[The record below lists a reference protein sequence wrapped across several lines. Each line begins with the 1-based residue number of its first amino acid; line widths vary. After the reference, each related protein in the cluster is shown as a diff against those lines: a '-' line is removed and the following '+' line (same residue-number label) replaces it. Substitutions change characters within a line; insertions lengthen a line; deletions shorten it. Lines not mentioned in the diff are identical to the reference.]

1 MKSPWSRFKSWT
13 RSVLGRKRLEADMES
28 EISYHLE
35 ARAADLARA
44 GLNPRDAMRQA
55 RLEFGTVAAH
65 KDAIR
70 SSLGLRWWDELWED
84 LRYGVRILRKSP
96 GFTSIAVAS
105 LALAIGAN
113 TTIFSV
119 ANEMLFEHLGV
130 PHPEQLRLLTMSG
143 DSKVMIHMIWGDS
156 PEELPDP
163 KHQNQMVRFK
173 IFTYPIYQ
181 QIRANNQV
189 LEDLFAFKS
198 LGRVNITVDS
208 VAEAAN
214 AQLVSGNFYQQ
225 MQVKPVLGR
234 MILPSDDGAPGTGT
248 VAVISEGF
256 WSRAFGRSP
265 AVLGKVINVD
275 MTPVTIVGVNPS
287 SFTGAES
294 VQQSPDLFMPL
305 STMPLFRA
313 PFGESGPV
321 LASTEFYWLQ
331 VMARAKP
338 GVSGEQARAS
348 LDVAL
353 GAAVR
358 ATTTIKKGETLPH
371 ILIDDGSR
379 GLNFAAGQYARP
391 LYVLLAMVA
400 AVLLMACANMASL
413 MLARASA
420 RQREMS
426 VRLALGA
433 GRLRVL
439 RQVLTESLLLS
450 FMGGI
455 FGLVL
460 GYLCRR
466 ALPRLVAN
474 GWDYS
479 DINVPFNWKVFAFT
493 ATITIGTGIVFG
505 ILPAWAATRA
515 EIGAALKQ
523 GARTATR
530 RRHAWSGKVIVAFQI
545 AVSTVL
551 VIAAWLF
558 LRTLVNLNRID
569 PGFAV
574 DHLVLFEID
583 APSLRYP
590 APKDVAL
597 HARLEEALRAVPGV
611 EGVTTSDAPLLV
623 GMQMITGFH
632 VEGTPEVEL
641 SPGENPAVMSNLP
654 RAADVGTDFISVMKI
669 PMVAGRAFNSH
680 DTETSPKVAIINQA
694 LADVFFPHQNP
705 LGKRFSAG
713 PNEKDGKWIEIV
725 GVCANTRYDSL
736 RTNPA
741 PLHFGL
747 YRQQPEM
754 GGLTYIVRTPMKA
767 EAIVP
772 SLRAA
777 VQRIDR
783 DLPLLDIR
791 TQRQQIDTD
800 LQQERTFASLSAGF
814 GLLAL
819 MLACVGIYGIMAY
832 TVAQR
837 INEIGIRLAL
847 GARRGQVRSMV
858 LRESCWLA
866 LAGVAA
872 GISVALA
879 LGRLVESLLYGVEAA
894 DALSVIGAGVV
905 LLAVALSSGW
915 IPARRASLLEPMN
928 ALRHE

>member
-1 MKSPWSRFKSWT
+1 MKFPWPRLKSWI
-13 RSVLGRKRLEADMES
+13 RSVSRGQRLEAEMEA
-28 EISYHLE
+28 EIRFHME
-35 ARAADLARA
+35 ARAADLVRE
-44 GLNPRDAMRQA
+44 GLRPSEAMRQA

-65 KDAIR
+65 KYAMR
-70 SSLGLRWWDELWED
+70 SSLGLRWWDELGED
-84 LRYGVRILRKSP
+84 LRYGFRILRKSP

-119 ANEMLFEHLGV
+119 ANEMLLEHLGV
-130 PHPEQLRLLTMSG
+130 PHPGQLRLLTMSG
-143 DSKVMIHMIWGDS
+143 DPKVVIHMIWGDRD
-156 PEELPDP
+156 ELPDP
-163 KHQNQMVRFK
+163 QHQNQLARYDV
-173 IFTYPIYQ
+173 FTYPIYQ
-181 QIRANNQV
+181 QLRANNHV
-189 LEDLFAFKS
+189 LEDLFAFKG
-198 LGRVNITVDS
+198 LGRVNVTVDG
-208 VAEAAN
+208 AAQPAD

-225 MQVKPVLGR
+225 MQVQPVLGR
-234 MILPSDDGAPGTGT
+234 SILPSDDGAPGTGT
-248 VAVISEGF
+248 VAVISDGF

-265 AVLGKVINVD
+265 AVLGKVIDVD
-275 MTPVTIVGVNPS
+275 MTPVTIVGVNS
-287 SFTGAES
+287 RSFSGAGS

-313 PFGESGPV
+313 PFGDSGPI
-321 LASTEFYWLQ
+321 LASTKLYWLQ
-331 VMARAKP
+331 VMARARP
-338 GVSGEQARAS
+338 GFSDEQARAS

-358 ATTTIKKGETLPH
+358 ATTAIKKDETLPH
-371 ILIDDGSR
+371 ILVEDGSK
-379 GLNFAAGQYARP
+379 GLNEVAHQYGKP
-391 LYVLLAMVA
+391 LYVLLVMVG

-433 GRLRVL
+433 GRSRVL

-455 FGLVL
+455 LGLLL
-460 GYLCRR
+460 GYLCRT
-466 ALPRLVAN
+466 ALPHLIAKE
-474 GWDYS
+474 WDYS
-479 DINVPFNWKVFAFT
+479 TMEVPFHWKVFAFT
-493 ATITIGTGIVFG
+493 ATITIGTGILFG
-505 ILPAWAATRA
+505 ILPAWTATRA

-523 GARTATR
+523 GAQTATR
-530 RRHAWSGKVIVAFQI
+530 RRHAWSGKGIVAFQI

-558 LRTLVNLNRID
+558 LRTLINLNRVD

-597 HARLEEALRAVPGV
+597 HARLEEALSAVPGV
-611 EGVTTSDAPLLV
+611 KGLTTSDAPLLV

-641 SPGENPAVMSNLP
+641 SPGEMSKLP

-669 PMVAGRAFNSH
+669 PMVAGRAFTRQ

-694 LADVFFPHQNP
+694 LAKLFFPHQNP
-705 LGKRFSAG
+705 IGKRFRAG
-713 PNEKDGKWIEIV
+713 PNEKDAKWIEIV
-725 GVCANTRYDSL
+725 GVCADTRYDTL
-736 RTNPA
+736 RNDP
-741 PLHFGL
+741 PPMHFQP

-777 VQRIDR
+777 VQHIDPN
-783 DLPLLDIR
+783 LPLLDIR
-791 TQRQQIDTD
+791 TQQQQIDAD
-800 LQQERTFASLSAGF
+800 LQQERIFASLSTGF

-819 MLACVGIYGIMAY
+819 TLACVGIYGIMAY

-837 INEIGIRLAL
+837 TNEIGIRLAL
-847 GARRGQVRSMV
+847 GARRGQVRGMV
-858 LRESCWLA
+858 LRESGWLA
-866 LAGVAA
+866 LAGVAI
-872 GISVALA
+872 GISIALG
-879 LGRLVESLLYGVEAA
+879 LGRLVESLLYGVKAA
-894 DALSVIGAGVV
+894 DPLSVLGAALL

-915 IPARRASLLEPMN
+915 IPARRASRLEPMD